1 MSVDFSNAY
10 QEILFDNLISII
22 KQNFIFQTQIKL
34 AEDKGKQKEE
44 IEARYN
50 ELLNKFNSVQGD
62 LQQIESYKARATQ
75 NTNAHEDKVRIQQ
88 ALNDTM
94 RKNGNLS
101 KELENKEEEIKTLR
115 EYITKLE
122 EIAPNS
128 KLKKINPSAVKPVE
142 VTPIEP
148 ATKVEDGSSF

>member
-1 MSVDFSNAY
+1 MNVDFSNAY
-10 QEILFDNLISII
+10 QEILFDNLISVI

-44 IEARYN
+44 IEAKYN
-50 ELLNKFNSVQGD
+50 ELINKFNSVQGD
-62 LQQIESYKARATQ
+62 LQQIESYKSKASQ
-75 NTNAHEDKVRIQQ
+75 NLGAHEEKTRIQQ

-94 RKNGNLS
+94 KKYSGLE
-101 KELENKEEEIKTLR
+101 KEIQNKQKEINDLK
-115 EYITKLE
+115 EYIAKLE

-142 VTPIEP
+142 VKPIET
-148 ATKVEDGSSF
+148 AAKVDDGSSF

>member
-34 AEDKGKQKEE
+34 ADDKGKQKEE
-44 IEARYN
+44 IEAKYN

-75 NTNAHEDKVRIQQ
+75 NTSAHEEKVRIQQ

-101 KELENKEEEIKTLR
+101 KELENKEEEIKTLK

-142 VTPIEP
+142 VTPIES

>member
-1 MSVDFSNAY
+1 MNVDFSNAY

-34 AEDKGKQKEE
+34 ADDKGKQKEE
-44 IEARYN
+44 IEAKYN
-50 ELLNKFNSVQGD
+50 ELLSKFNSVQGD
-62 LQQIESYKARATQ
+62 LQQIESYKAKATQ

-101 KELENKEEEIKTLR
+101 KELENKEEEIKTLK

-142 VTPIEP
+142 VKPEEP
-148 ATKVEDGSSF
+148 ATKVDDGSSF

>member
-1 MSVDFSNAY
+1 MNVDFSNAY

-44 IEARYN
+44 VEAKYN
-50 ELLNKFNSVQGD
+50 ELIGKFNSVQGD
-62 LQQIESYKARATQ
+62 LQQIESYKSKASQ
-75 NTNAHEDKVRIQQ
+75 NLGAHEEKTRIQQ

-94 RKNGNLS
+94 KKLS
-101 KELENKEEEIKTLR
+101 GFEKEVQNKQKEIDDLK
-115 EYITKLE
+115 EYIAKLE
-122 EIAPNS
+122 EIAPHS

-142 VTPIEP
+142 EKPIET
-148 ATKVEDGSSF
+148 ATKVDDGSTF

>member
-34 AEDKGKQKEE
+34 ADDKGKQKEE
-44 IEARYN
+44 IEAKYN

-75 NTNAHEDKVRIQQ
+75 NTSAHEDKVRIQQ

-94 RKNGNLS
+94 RKLS
-101 KELENKEEEIKTLR
+101 VFEKEVQNKQKEIDDLK
-115 EYITKLE
+115 EYIAKLE
-122 EIAPNS
+122 EIAPHS

-142 VTPIEP
+142 VTPIES
-148 ATKVEDGSSF
+148 ATKVDDGSTF